1 MAIPKFP
8 ELEENI
14 LKQWDEKDI
23 FSKSLTKPAPEGN
36 FIFFEGPPTANGKP
50 GMHHLIA
57 RCFKDVINRYKTM
70 QGFHVSRKAG
80 WDTHGLPVEI
90 EVEKKLGF
98 KSKREVEEYGIA
110 AFNRKCRESVW
121 EYKDIWTK
129 FTKRCGYWVDLEHPY
144 ITYEPDYI
152 ESLWWIVHEIDGRK
166 LLYEGYK
173 VVPHCPRCGTTL
185 ASHELAQGY
194 EDVDDVS
201 VYVRFKIKDD
211 LMNGANLLVWTTTP
225 WTLPANVALAVGES
239 IPYSE
244 IEIAGGER
252 LILATARLSAIEGE
266 YKVLREMP
274 GKDLV
279 GMEYEPPY
287 SFVEY
292 DGPVHHVLAADFVSI
307 DDGTGI
313 VHIAPMYGV
322 DDFNLGIANSLPQR
336 HLVNTAGEFMPEVK
350 PWAGMFV
357 KKADPLII
365 ENLAASGKLYKK
377 ETIRHTY
384 PFCWRC
390 KSPLIYYAKPSWYFK
405 TSEIAETMVKEN
417 EEINWEPAHLK
428 EGRFGEWLKGN
439 KDWAVSRERFWAT
452 PLPVWKCVNG
462 HKTVIGSFDDLEKKR
477 FTPPARILL
486 VRHGEAQNNA
496 DKVVASGSYAS
507 NIHLTEAGEEAVK
520 ATAKKLGRERVTAIY
535 ASPLTRTSETAGI
548 IGRALE
554 LEVTTDERLCEIN
567 FGAMNGKTEDEF
579 NAMFSFAVNRWTKG
593 PDKGETFSDVRSR
606 MVSFLREIDKKHAG
620 ETVVIVSHG
629 DPIFATDCF
638 VNRVPAE
645 RQRTWR
651 YPDLAS
657 ITELT
662 LPNWPFSDANDLD
675 PHRPFIDEVS
685 LFCDECGGQMRRV
698 KDVMD
703 VWFDSGCMPFAQWH
717 YPFENKTRIDKGIS
731 FPADFISE
739 AIDQT
744 RGWFYTLLAV
754 NTLLG
759 YKHPPYKNV
768 ISMNHIL
775 DAKGFKM
782 SKSKGNIVD
791 PWMLFEKYGADAVR
805 FYLYS
810 VNQPADYKRFD
821 EKDVDGVV
829 KKVFLILWNTMEF
842 WKLSAS
848 TPYSLLPTPSAEHIL
863 DRWLKARVNQLTKTV
878 TDDLDAYRPT
888 DAARSIMEFVNELS
902 TWYVRR
908 SRDRFRAGESTEPL
922 HDALMGVTKLLA
934 PFVPFVS
941 EAMYAELG
949 GEGSAQ
955 GGPAS
960 GWESV
965 HLSDWPKYNDK
976 EIDNELIDEM
986 AAVRKI
992 VELGHALRDEAEI
1005 KLRQPLSEVEIEKA
1019 ALKNIDDLLPLAAE
1033 ELNVKLVKSVDHI
1046 DERGGWLIKSVNG
1059 VTVAL
1064 RTEITAEL
1072 KREGTMREI
1081 MRQINDLR
1089 KEAKLTP
1096 ADRITLSFDIDD
1108 IEFKSILT
1116 TEKEHLAASA
1126 RADEVVMERTN
1137 AGVSRELDIDGK
1149 KLWIGVSLRHPGP

>member
-1 MAIPKFP
+1 MPIPKFP

-23 FSKSLTKPAPEGN
+23 FSKSLLKASPEGN

-98 KSKREVEEYGIA
+98 KSKRDVEAYGVA
-110 AFNRKCRESVW
+110 AYNKKCRESVW
-121 EYKDIWTK
+121 EYKELWNK
-129 FTKRCGYWVDLEHPY
+129 FTKRSGYWVDLEHPY

-152 ESLWWIVHEIDGRK
+152 ESLWWVVKEIDSRK
-166 LLYEGYK
+166 LMYEGYR

-211 LMNGANLLVWTTTP
+211 LLNGASFLVWTTTP
-225 WTLPANVALAVGES
+225 WTLPANVALAVGEE

-244 IEIAGGER
+244 VELAGGER
-252 LILATARLSAIEGE
+252 LILATARLAALDGE
-266 YKVLREMP
+266 YKVLRELA

-279 GMEYEPPY
+279 GVEYEAPY
-287 SFVEY
+287 AFVKY
-292 DGPVHHVLAADFVSI
+292 AGSVHRVLAADFVSTE
-307 DDGTGI
+307 DGSGI

-322 DDFNLGIANSLPQR
+322 DDFNLGLANKLPQQ

-365 ENLAASGKLYKK
+365 EDLAASGKLYKK
-377 ETIRHTY
+377 ATIRHTY

-405 TSEIAETMVKEN
+405 TSDVAETMIKAN
-417 EEINWEPAHLK
+417 EEINWEPKHLK

-439 KDWAVSRERFWAT
+439 KDWAISRERFWAT
-452 PLPVWKCVNG
+452 PLPVWKCVND
-462 HKTVIGSFDDLEKKR
+462 HKTVIGSLADLDKKR
-477 FTPPARILL
+477 FSKPARILFI
-486 VRHGEAQNNA
+486 RHGEAQNNA
-496 DKVVASGSYAS
+496 DKIAASGPYAN
-507 NIHLTEAGEEAVK
+507 NIHLTEAGEESIK
-520 ATAKKLGRERVTAIY
+520 AMAKKLGRERVAAIY
-535 ASPLTRTSETAGI
+535 ASPLTRTQETANL
-548 IGRALE
+548 IGATLE
-554 LEVTTDERLCEIN
+554 LEVATDERLREIN
-567 FGAMNGKTEDEF
+567 FGVMDGKTMDEF
-579 NAMFSFAVNRWTKG
+579 NAMFSFPVNRWTDG

-606 MVSFLREIDKKHAG
+606 MVAFLREIDKKHAG
-620 ETVVIVSHG
+620 ETVVVVSHG

-638 VNRVPAE
+638 VSRVPAE

-657 ITELT
+657 VTELT
-662 LPNWPFSDANDLD
+662 LPNWPLSDENDLD
-675 PHRPFIDEVS
+675 PHRPFIDEVTVK
-685 LFCDECGGQMRRV
+685 CDECNAEMRRV

-717 YPFENKTRIDKGIS
+717 YPFENKERIDKGAS

-805 FYLYS
+805 FYLYT

-842 WKLSAS
+842 WKLSRGANDGQH
-848 TPYSLLPTPSAEHIL
+848 TMDNGQLKTDRLNIL
-863 DRWLKARVNQLTKTV
+863 DRWLEARLNQLIKTV
-878 TDDLDAYRPT
+878 TVELDAYHPT
-888 DAARSIMEFVNELS
+888 DAARAIMEFVNELS

-908 SRDRFRAGESTEPL
+908 SRDRFRAGASVEPL
-922 HDALMGVTKLLA
+922 HEALMTVTKLLA
-934 PFVPFVS
+934 PMVPFVS
-941 EAMYAELG
+941 EALYAELR
-949 GEGSAQ
+949 GEG
-955 GGPAS
+955 
-960 GWESV
+960 ESV
-965 HLSDWPKYNDK
+965 HLADWPKFNEK
-976 EIDNELIDEM
+976 AIDAELIGDM

-992 VELGHALRDEAEI
+992 VEIGHALRDEAAV

-1019 ALKNIDDLLPLAAE
+1019 ALKNIDDLLPLVAE
-1033 ELNVKLVKSVDHI
+1033 ELNVKLAKTIDHI
-1046 DERGGWLIKSVNG
+1046 DERGGWIIKSVNG

-1072 KREGTMREI
+1072 KREGTIREI
-1081 MRQINDLR
+1081 TRQINDLR

-1096 ADRITLSFDIDD
+1096 ADRIKLYLDIDD

-1116 TEKEHLAASA
+1116 TEKEHLAAAA
-1126 RADEVVMERTN
+1126 RADEVIMERPE
-1137 AGVSRELDIDGK
+1137 ADVARELDIEGK
-1149 KLWIGVSLRHPGP
+1149 KLWIGVKKV

>member
-1 MAIPKFP
+1 MPIPKFP

-23 FSKSLTKPAPEGN
+23 FNKSLLKDSPEGN

-70 QGFHVSRKAG
+70 RGYRVERKAG

-152 ESLWWIVHEIDGRK
+152 ESLWWIVREIDGRK

-225 WTLPANVALAVGES
+225 WTLPANVALAVGEA

-244 IEIAGGER
+244 IERAGGER

-292 DGPVHHVLAADFVSI
+292 DGPVHHVLAADFVSVE
-307 DDGTGI
+307 DGTGI

-322 DDFNLGIANSLPQR
+322 DDFNLGVANSLPQR

-350 PWAGMFV
+350 PWAGLFV

-390 KSPLIYYAKPSWYFK
+390 KSPLIYYAKPSWFFK
-405 TSEIAETMVKEN
+405 TSETAEAMVKAN
-417 EEINWEPAHLK
+417 EEINWEPKHLK

-477 FTPPARILL
+477 MSKPARFLL
-486 VRHGEAQNNA
+486 MRHGEAESNVSNMVSSGA
-496 DKVVASGSYAS
+496 SARKV
-507 NIHLTEAGEEAVK
+507 HLTEKGRAEAV
-520 ATAKKLGRERVTAIY
+520 AAAKKLDKEKISAIY
-535 ASPLTRTSETAGI
+535 CSPYARTRETADI
-548 IGRALE
+548 IAEALG
-554 LEVTTDERLCEIN
+554 LPVATDERICEAE
-567 FGAMNGKTEDEF
+567 FGSMVGKTPAEF
-579 NAMFSFAVNRWTKG
+579 YAAFPSPSDRWTHAPEG
-593 PDKGETFSDVRSR
+593 GENFSQIRKR
-606 MVSFLREIDKKHAG
+606 MIDFVREIDAKHSG
-620 ETVVIVSHG
+620 ETVLVVSHG
-629 DPIFATDCF
+629 DPIYVLDCAL
-638 VNRVPAE
+638 NRVPDRELKE
-645 RQRTWR
+645 RR
-651 YPDLAS
+651 YPEFARAVEAS
-657 ITELT
+657 
-662 LPNWPFSDANDLD
+662 LPNWPLNEAGELD
-675 PHRPFIDEVS
+675 PHRPYIDDVVIK
-685 LFCDECGGQMRRV
+685 CDECKGEMKRV
-698 KDVMD
+698 RDVMD
-703 VWFDSGCMPFAQWH
+703 VWFDSGSMPFAQWH
-717 YPFENKTRIDKGIS
+717 YPFENKTRIDKGVS

-782 SKSKGNIVD
+782 SKSKGNIID

-863 DRWLKARVNQLTKTV
+863 DRWLRSRVNQLTKTV

-908 SRDRFRAGESTEPL
+908 SRDRFRAGASIEPL
-922 HDALMGVTKLLA
+922 HEALMCVTKLLA

-941 EAMYAELG
+941 EAMYAELK
-949 GEGSAQ
+949 GEG
-955 GGPAS
+955 
-960 GWESV
+960 ESV
-965 HLSDWPKYNDK
+965 HLVDWPKYNDK

-986 AAVRKI
+986 ATVRKI

-1126 RADEVVMERTN
+1126 RADEVVMERTD
-1137 AGVSRELDIDGK
+1137 AIVSRELDIDGK
-1149 KLWIGVSLRHPGP
+1149 KLWIGVKKV

>member
-23 FSKSLTKPAPEGN
+23 FNKSLLKNSPEGN

-57 RCFKDVINRYKTM
+57 RCFKDVMNRYKTM
-70 QGFHVSRKAG
+70 RGFHVSRKAG

-98 KSKREVEEYGIA
+98 KSKRDVEAYGVA
-110 AFNRKCRESVW
+110 AYNRKCRESVW
-121 EYKDIWTK
+121 EYKELWNK
-129 FTKRCGYWVDLEHPY
+129 FTKRSGYWVDLEHPY
-144 ITYEPDYI
+144 ITYDPNYI
-152 ESLWWIVHEIDGRK
+152 ESLWWVVKEIDGRK
-166 LLYEGYK
+166 LMYEGYR

-211 LMNGANLLVWTTTP
+211 LLNSASFLVWTTTP
-225 WTLPANVALAVGES
+225 WTLPANVALAVGAE

-244 IEIAGGER
+244 VQLDNGER
-252 LILATARLSAIEGE
+252 LILATARLTALEGE
-266 YKVLREMP
+266 YKVLRELP

-279 GMEYEPPY
+279 GVEYEPPY
-287 SFVEY
+287 AFVKY
-292 DGPVHHVLAADFVSI
+292 TGSVHHVLAADFVSTE
-307 DDGTGI
+307 DGSGI

-322 DDFNLGIANSLPQR
+322 DDFNLGAGNGLPQR
-336 HLVNTAGEFMPEVK
+336 HLVNTAGEFMDEVE

-365 ENLAASGKLYKK
+365 EDLDKHGKLYKK
-377 ETIRHTY
+377 AVIRHTY

-405 TSEIAETMVKEN
+405 TSETAETMIKAN
-417 EEINWEPAHLK
+417 EEINWEPEHLK

-439 KDWAVSRERFWAT
+439 KDWAISRERFWAT
-452 PLPVWKCVNG
+452 PLPVWKCAKE
-462 HKTVIGSFDDLEKKR
+462 HKTVIGSFADLEKKR
-477 FTPPARILL
+477 FTPPARILF

-496 DKVVASGSYAS
+496 EKIVASGPYANS
-507 NIHLTEAGEEAVK
+507 IHLTESGKLAVR
-520 ATAKKLGRERVTAIY
+520 AVAKKLGRERVAAIY
-535 ASPLTRTSETAGI
+535 SSPIT
-548 IGRALE
+548 RALE
-554 LEVTTDERLCEIN
+554 TATIISEALELDVNTDERLRELN
-567 FGAMNGKTEDEF
+567 FGVMNGKTEDEF
-579 NAMFSFAVNRWTKG
+579 HAMFAVDVNRWVNG
-593 PDKGETFSDVRSR
+593 PTDGETFSDVRNR
-606 MVSFLREIDKKHAG
+606 MIGFIREIDKKYSG
-620 ETVVIVSHG
+620 ETVVVVTHG
-629 DPIFATDCF
+629 DPIFVADCF
-638 VNRVPAE
+638 VNRIPADE
-645 RQRTWR
+645 QSAWR
-651 YPDLAS
+651 YPELGGM
-657 ITELT
+657 TELK
-662 LPNWPFSDANDLD
+662 LPNWPLSDDNNLD
-675 PHRPFIDEVS
+675 PHRPYIDDVTVV
-685 LFCDECGGQMRRV
+685 CDECSGLAHRV

-717 YPFENKTRIDKGIS
+717 YPFENKERIDKELS

-805 FYLYS
+805 FYLYT

-842 WKLSAS
+842 WKLSKNN
-848 TPYSLLPTPSAEHIL
+848 PTPEAAADAAPTEHVL
-863 DRWLKARVNQLTKTV
+863 DRWLAARLNQLVKTATV
-878 TDDLDAYRPT
+878 ELDAYHPT
-888 DAARSIMEFVNELS
+888 DAARAIMDFVNELS

-908 SRDRFRAGESTEPL
+908 SRDRFRAGASVEPL
-922 HDALMGVTKLLA
+922 HEALMTVTKLLA
-934 PFVPFVS
+934 PMVPFVA
-941 EAMYAELG
+941 EALYAELG
-949 GEGSAQ
+949 GAG
-955 GGPAS
+955 
-960 GWESV
+960 ESV
-965 HLSDWPKYNDK
+965 HLADWPKYNEK
-976 EIDNELIDEM
+976 AIDAELIGDM

-992 VELGHALRDEAEI
+992 VEIGHALRDEAAV

-1019 ALKNIDDLLPLAAE
+1019 ALKNIDELLSLIAE
-1033 ELNVKLVKSVDHI
+1033 ELNVKLAKTVDHI
-1046 DERGGWLIKSVNG
+1046 DERGGWIIKSVNG
-1059 VTVAL
+1059 IAVAL

-1072 KREGTMREI
+1072 KREGMMREI
-1081 MRQINDLR
+1081 TRQINDLR

-1096 ADRITLSFDIDD
+1096 VDRIKLYFDIDD

-1116 TEKEHLAASA
+1116 TEKEHLAAAA
-1126 RADEVVMERTN
+1126 RADEVVMERLE
-1137 AGVSRELDIDGK
+1137 ADAARELEIEGK
-1149 KLWIGVSLRHPGP
+1149 KLWIGVKKV

>member
-8 ELEENI
+8 ELEEKI

-23 FSKSLTKPAPEGN
+23 FNKSLQKLAPEGN

-50 GMHHLIA
+50 GIHHLIT

-70 QGFHVSRKAG
+70 RGFHVARKAG

-98 KSKREVEEYGIA
+98 KSKRDVEAYGVA
-110 AFNRKCRESVW
+110 AYNRKCRESVW
-121 EYKDIWTK
+121 EYKDVWAK

-144 ITYEPDYI
+144 ITYEPNYI
-152 ESLWWIVHEIDGRK
+152 ESLWWVVKEINDRK

-211 LMNGANLLVWTTTP
+211 LLNGASFLVWTTTP

-244 IEIAGGER
+244 IELAGGER
-252 LILATARLSAIEGE
+252 LILATSRLTAANGE
-266 YKVLREMP
+266 YKVLRELS

-279 GMEYEPPY
+279 GVEYEPPY
-287 SFVEY
+287 AFVKY
-292 DGPVHHVLAADFVSI
+292 DGPTHHVLAADFVSTE
-307 DDGTGI
+307 DGTGI

-322 DDFNLGIANSLPQR
+322 DDFNLGIANKLPQQ
-336 HLVNTAGEFMPEVK
+336 HLVNTAGEFMPEVA

-365 ENLAASGKLYKK
+365 EDLNASGKLYKK
-377 ETIRHTY
+377 AIIRHTY

-390 KSPLIYYAKPSWYFK
+390 KSPLIYYAKPSWYFQ

-417 EEINWEPAHLK
+417 EEINWEPEHLK

-452 PLPVWKCVNG
+452 PLPIWKCDQG
-462 HKTVIGSFDDLEKKR
+462 HKTVIGSFTELEDKR
-477 FTPPARILL
+477 LSKPARILFM
-486 VRHGEAQNNA
+486 RHGEAENN
-496 DKVVASGSYAS
+496 VASMISSGSEGRKV
-507 NIHLTEAGEEAVK
+507 HLTEKGKAMAEA
-520 ATAKKLGRERVTAIY
+520 AAKKLGKEKITAIY
-535 ASPLTRTSETAGI
+535 SSPYARTRETADIVATSLGLPV
-548 IGRALE
+548 A
-554 LEVTTDERLCEIN
+554 TDDRLQEAE
-567 FGAMNGKTEDEF
+567 FGEMNGKDPLEF
-579 NAMFSFAVNRWTKG
+579 YAAFPSQSDRWTHAPEG
-593 PDKGETFSDVRSR
+593 GENFSQIRKR
-606 MVSFLREIDKKHAG
+606 MINFVREINVKHAG
-620 ETVVIVSHG
+620 ETVLVVSHG
-629 DPIFATDCF
+629 DPLYVLDCTL
-638 VNRVPAE
+638 NRVPDSE
-645 RQRTWR
+645 LKDWR
-651 YPDLAS
+651 YPEFARAVPA
-657 ITELT
+657 T
-662 LPNWPFSDANDLD
+662 LPNWPLNDDGELD
-675 PHRPFIDEVS
+675 PHRPYIDEVVIK
-685 LFCDECGGQMRRV
+685 CDECAGEMRRV
-698 KDVMD
+698 RDVMD

-717 YPFENKTRIDKGIS
+717 YPFENKEMVDKGVS

-782 SKSKGNIVD
+782 SKSKGNIID

-842 WKLSAS
+842 WKLSNTTTNNQEPIS
-848 TPYSLLPTPSAEHIL
+848 SPEHIL
-863 DRWLKARVNQLTKTV
+863 DKWLRSRVNQLTKTV
-878 TDDLDAYRPT
+878 TVELDAYHPT
-888 DAARSIMEFVNELS
+888 DAARAIMEFVNELS

-908 SRDRFRAGESTEPL
+908 SRDRFRAGASTEPL
-922 HDALMGVTKLLA
+922 SAALMTVTKLLA
-934 PFVPFVS
+934 PMVPFVA
-941 EAMYAELG
+941 EAMFAELG
-949 GEGSAQ
+949 GEG
-955 GGPAS
+955 
-960 GWESV
+960 ESV
-965 HLSDWPKYNDK
+965 HLADWPKYNDK
-976 EIDNELIDEM
+976 EIDSELTDEM
-986 AAVRKI
+986 ATVRKI

-1019 ALKNIDDLLPLAAE
+1019 ALKNIDELLPLVAE
-1033 ELNVKLVKSVDHI
+1033 ELNVKLAKSVDHI
-1046 DERGGWLIKSVNG
+1046 DERGGWLIKSMNG
-1059 VTVAL
+1059 VAVAL
-1064 RTEITAEL
+1064 RTEISAEL

-1081 MRQINDLR
+1081 TRQINDLR

-1096 ADRITLSFDIDD
+1096 VDRIKLYLDIDD

-1116 TEKEHLAASA
+1116 TEKEHLAAAA
-1126 RADEVVMERTN
+1126 RANEVAMER
-1137 AGVSRELDIDGK
+1137 AEADVSRELDVEGK
-1149 KLWIGVSLRHPGP
+1149 KLWIGVRKI